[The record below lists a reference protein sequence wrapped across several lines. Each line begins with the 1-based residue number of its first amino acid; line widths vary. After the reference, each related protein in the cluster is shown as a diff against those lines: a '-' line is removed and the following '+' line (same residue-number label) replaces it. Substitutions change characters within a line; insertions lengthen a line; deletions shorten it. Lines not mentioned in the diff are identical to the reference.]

1 MQRLLTTLP
10 IRVTQIVDLDASNR
24 VEGMMYG
31 PRLLAESPSLWRR
44 LMRREP
50 HYRSFGTLQFLLS
63 EARERFET
71 RPLSAREITSAVLDF
86 VDEAMAP
93 STVHKTALRGLAWK
107 EHASALQYAG
117 DLHEA
122 LRAAERSVNVYGESS
137 LLTFAQTRA
146 KLIACDIRR
155 DLGDSERALLIA
167 RECATIF
174 QDYASTAERALAR
187 LCEGNVL
194 CSLKRF
200 PEALA
205 IFREVVAEAERADD
219 RLTLARALQSTAEC
233 ACEMGDIEGARDLYP
248 CALAMFNE
256 LELVTEAARA
266 RWGYGRCLAAQGKAS
281 FAASELYHVRAV
293 FLGLGMKTDAA
304 MVGLDVVRT
313 RFDAGE
319 GVRALCAELVTTFTE
334 AGLAHHAIDA
344 LAYLREQARRDAVTA
359 AKIERVRT
367 YFGELARKPSLLF
380 AKRRDEE
387 NVR

>member
-1 MQRLLTTLP
+1 MQRLLATLP
-10 IRVTQIVDLDASNR
+10 IRITQIVDLDAANR

-31 PRLLAESPSLWRR
+31 PRLLAESPSRWRR

-63 EARERFET
+63 EARQRIVT
-71 RPLSAREITSAVLDF
+71 RPSGAREITSAVLEF
-86 VDEAMAP
+86 VDEVTAP

-107 EHASALQYAG
+107 EHASALEYSG
-117 DLHEA
+117 DLDEA
-122 LRAAERSVNVYGESS
+122 LRAAERSVEVYGESS

-146 KLIACDIRR
+146 KLVACNIHR

-174 QDYASTAERALAR
+174 RDYASTAERALAR

-205 IFREVVAEAERADD
+205 LFREVVAEAERTND
-219 RLTLARALQSTAEC
+219 RLMLARALQSTAEC
-233 ACEMGDIEGARDLYP
+233 ASEMGDIEGARDLYAR
-248 CALAMFNE
+248 ALAMFNE
-256 LELVTEAARA
+256 LELVNEATRA
-266 RWGYGRCLAAQGKAS
+266 RWRYGRCLAAQGKAS
-281 FAASELYHVRAV
+281 FAVSELYHVRAV
-293 FLGLGMKTDAA
+293 LLSLGMKTDAA

-334 AGLAHHAIDA
+334 AGLAQNAIEA
-344 LAYLREQARRDAVTA
+344 LAYLRGQARRDAVTA

-367 YFGELARKPSLLF
+367 YFSELARKPSLVF
-380 AKRRDEE
+380 ANRRDEE
-387 NVR
+387 DVR